1 MRFIDS
7 IFRSSGSPIKI
18 SLIFAL
24 PVIAVLIVL
33 LLTLDYLDEK
43 SHHQHLIQ
51 QLKETARAYFTQV
64 LVTRRWNAEHGGVY
78 VEVTKKTQ
86 PNPYLAD
93 DPERDILTVD
103 GKYFTKLN
111 PSYMTREMSEFAEKM
126 GIYKFSLTSLMLI
139 DPKNAPDEWERKALG
154 SFEAGEL
161 EAYDIVDVNGTE
173 YFRYMA
179 PLFVNKPCLKCHE
192 KHGYELGDIRGGISV
207 SIPADT
213 QRSFHVALKSQNR
226 KGLIIIGLFSSS
238 MIIGII
244 WAFSRRL
251 NRTIETELEAGKLKS
266 AVQLAGATAHE
277 LRQPMTIIFGCSEI
291 LKDKIQQGEDVRQ
304 ETEIII
310 DQCKRMDDI
319 IVRMLNITQ
328 YRVKYYDEE
337 TDIFDLQSEEPNPD
351 DEKTDNGVTS

>member
-1 MRFIDS
+1 MWFIDI
-7 IFRSSGSPIKI
+7 IFRASRSPIKI

-24 PVIAVLIVL
+24 PVIVVLIVL
-33 LLTLDYLDEK
+33 LLSLAYFDDK
-43 SHHQHLIQ
+43 SHHQHLVQ

-78 VEVTKKTQ
+78 VAVSERTQ

-93 DPERDILTVD
+93 DPDRDIVTVD
-103 GKYFTKLN
+103 GKKYTKLN

-126 GIYKFSLTSLMLI
+126 GIYKFNLTSLMLI
-139 DPKNAPDEWERKALG
+139 NPKNAPDEWERKALI
-154 SFEAGEL
+154 SFEEGTL
-161 EAYDIVDVNGTE
+161 EAYEIMDMNGKE

-179 PLFVNKPCLKCHE
+179 PLFVNKPCLKCHA
-192 KHGYELGDIRGGISV
+192 KHGYELGDIKGGISV

-226 KGLIIIGLFSSS
+226 KGLIIIGLFSSTV
-238 MIIGII
+238 IFGII

-266 AVQLAGATAHE
+266 AVQLAGAAAHE
-277 LRQPMTIIFGCSEI
+277 LRQPMTIISGCSEL
-291 LKDKIQQGEDVRQ
+291 LKDKIQEGEDVRL

-310 DQCKRMDDI
+310 SQCKRMDDI

-328 YRVKYYDEE
+328 YRVKHYDDD
-337 TDIFDLQSEEPNPD
+337 TKIFDLQYQEPNQ
-351 DEKTDNGVTS
+351 DEHETG